1 MKLRFQSVQP
11 RAENKP
17 VPPEPPLL
25 TVGSASMQVLRKL
38 GGGAGGTVLLVRA
51 LNETFGQ
58 PAGAEFA
65 LKLAPNSQL
74 LGKEYLIHTR
84 AAELLPDST
93 PAVVPGSFRT
103 NLQYNCGPG
112 DQIYE
117 TEKICLVQDQEET
130 DMETSII
137 NDLRN
142 TKSMYAMEYLRG
154 FVTVQS
160 CSFTKDLGAIIEKA
174 SEI

>member
-1 MKLRFQSVQP
+1 M
-11 RAENKP
+11 
-17 VPPEPPLL
+17 
-25 TVGSASMQVLRKL
+25 
-38 GGGAGGTVLLVRA
+38 
-51 LNETFGQ
+51 
-58 PAGAEFA
+58 
-65 LKLAPNSQL
+65 
-74 LGKEYLIHTR
+74 
-84 AAELLPDST
+84 
-93 PAVVPGSFRT
+93 VPGSFRT

-142 TKSMYAMEYLRG
+142 TKSMYAMEYLCG

-160 CSFTKDLGAIIEKA
+160 FFTKDLEFLGAIIEKA